1 MGSWGT
7 QLLTYKGTATY
18 TVDLGKLTRDDISLD
33 EEKMTVY
40 IKIPHAVLEP
50 ININENDIE
59 FGEVDRGLL
68 GVGKMSV
75 APEDMEKVQSEA
87 REKMMEKLEAQ
98 KTIEEADRFAKMS
111 VWEIYQSIINA
122 VTTGYSLEI
131 EFVNG

>member
-33 EEKMTVY
+33 EEKM
-40 IKIPHAVLEP
+40 
-50 ININENDIE
+50 
-59 FGEVDRGLL
+59 
-68 GVGKMSV
+68 
-75 APEDMEKVQSEA
+75 
-87 REKMMEKLEAQ
+87 MEKLEAQ

-111 VWEIYQSIINA
+111 VLEIYQPIINA